1 MHTAINC
8 NGKSLSSSASPT
20 VDAQPEPPSLPM
32 PPPTLAAFTRT
43 MPTAISAISAVS
55 AMSPLT
61 SSLYRPTIFGPRSR
75 ANQEDF
81 CRRMGQIEYLR
92 ATVESYPRR
101 LRSVI
106 AAKKGRI

>member
-43 MPTAISAISAVS
+43 MPNRHLCHLCRLR
-55 AMSPLT
+55 MSPHT

-75 ANQEDF
+75 ANQLDH
-81 CRRMGQIEYLR
+81 
-92 ATVESYPRR
+92 R
-101 LRSVI
+101 LRLQSLCDLSPAVSLRNVPERPAHAYKRQLI
-106 AAKKGRI
+106 

>member
-55 AMSPLT
+55 A
-61 SSLYRPTIFGPRSR
+61 
-75 ANQEDF
+75 
-81 CRRMGQIEYLR
+81 CRRL
-92 ATVESYPRR
+92 PRH
-101 LRSVI
+101 ST
-106 AAKKGRI
+106 GRPSSDHDPAPTS